1 MKDPEEA
8 LAAARAAAAAR
19 ADADG
24 ASDVGED
31 WRLDSSVDRGRRL
44 SNWAIIKPELIEVGS
59 TRRFGRPITWIK
71 RALIRLLSQYLNQ
84 MGAQESR
91 FNADVAAHVISLEE
105 RVRKLEDELKRRS
118 S

>member
-1 MKDPEEA
+1 MKDPQEA
-8 LAAARAAAAAR
+8 LAAARAAAAGQP
-19 ADADG
+19 ADEED
-24 ASDVGED
+24 D

-44 SNWAIIKPELIEVGS
+44 SSWAIIKPELIEVGS
-59 TRRFGRPITWIK
+59 TRRFGRPITWVK

-105 RVRKLEDELKRRS
+105 RVRKLEDELGRRPS
-118 S
+118 

>member
-1 MKDPEEA
+1 MKTPEEA
-8 LAAARAAAAAR
+8 LAAARAAAANSPVPS
-19 ADADG
+19 DG
-24 ASDVGED
+24 EED

-59 TRRFGRPITWIK
+59 TRRFGRPITWVK
-71 RALIRLLSQYLNQ
+71 RGLIRLLSQYLNQ

-105 RVRKLEDELKRRS
+105 RVRKLEDELRRRPS
-118 S
+118 